1 MIVGAVPPRL
11 LVGAYRGGTA
21 PTVRSSRT
29 PPQRAPTI
37 ERVNAFK
44 IGALF
49 AATAQLGF
57 AAKAIF
63 IKLAYAA
70 HPALDA
76 VTLLALRMIFSLPFF
91 LLMAWWARRQ
101 NNAAHANAAPLT
113 QRDWGY
119 VLLLG
124 FCGYYLASFL
134 DFWGLQYISA
144 GLERLILFTN
154 PTIVVLLSA
163 VFFARPI
170 TRRVALALAV
180 SYVGL
185 SLAYW
190 HDLRTTDDVQA
201 LMFGSFLVFASAMSY
216 AVYLLLS
223 ADVTK
228 RIGSMRFTAYMML
241 VATAL
246 VLIQFVIMRPLSAL
260 DLPVKIYVYCVG
272 LAIFS
277 TAAPVWMM
285 AEALKRLGA
294 NDTSMIGSIGP
305 VITIFLGALLL
316 DESLSLLQLSGA
328 ALVLGG
334 IALISMRR

>member
-1 MIVGAVPPRL
+1 VL
-11 LVGAYRGGTA
+11 
-21 PTVRSSRT
+21 
-29 PPQRAPTI
+29 RAI
-37 ERVNAFK
+37 ADFYNGRVNAFK

-70 HPALDA
+70 HPGLDA

-91 LLMAWWARRQ
+91 LAMAWWARR
-101 NNAAHANAAPLT
+101 AAASADVKPVPLT
-113 QRDWGY
+113 RRDWGY

-163 VFFARPI
+163 LFFARPI
-170 TRRVALALAV
+170 MRRVAFALLLSYAGLA
-180 SYVGL
+180 
-185 SLAYW
+185 LAYW
-190 HDLRTTDDVQA
+190 HDLRITDNVSE
-201 LMFGSFLVFASAMSY
+201 LVFGSFLVFASAMSY
-216 AVYLLLS
+216 AVYLLLG
-223 ADVTK
+223 ADITK

-241 VATAL
+241 VATGFVL
-246 VLIQFVIMRPLSAL
+246 VQFVLMRPLSAL
-260 DLPVKIYVYCVG
+260 NLPMTVYGYCVG
-272 LAIFS
+272 LAVFA

-285 AEALKRLGA
+285 AEGLKRIGA
-294 NDTSMIGSIGP
+294 NDASMIGSIGP
-305 VITIFLGALLL
+305 VVTIFLGALFLS
-316 DESLSLLQLSGA
+316 EPVSLLQLTGA

-334 IALISMRR
+334 VALISLRSKKTI

>member
-1 MIVGAVPPRL
+1 VF
-11 LVGAYRGGTA
+11 
-21 PTVRSSRT
+21 
-29 PPQRAPTI
+29 
-37 ERVNAFK
+37 VNAFK

-70 HPALDA
+70 HPGLDA

-91 LLMAWWARRQ
+91 LLMAWWARRGASST
-101 NNAAHANAAPLT
+101 NTKPVPLSR
-113 QRDWGY
+113 RDWRY
-119 VLLLG
+119 VFLLG

-163 VFFARPI
+163 LFFAKPM
-170 TRRVALALAV
+170 TRRVVLALAI

-185 SLAYW
+185 ALAYW
-190 HDLRTTDDVQA
+190 HDLRIADDVRA

-216 AVYLLLS
+216 AVYLLLG

-241 VATAL
+241 VATAF
-246 VLIQFVIMRPLSAL
+246 VLIQFAVMRPLSAL
-260 DLPVKIYVYCVG
+260 DLPMRVYVYCVG
-272 LAIFS
+272 LAMFA

-285 AEALKRLGA
+285 AEGLKRIGA
-294 NDTSMIGSIGP
+294 SDASMIGSIGP
-305 VITIFLGALLL
+305 VVTIFLGALFL
-316 DESLSLLQLSGA
+316 DEHVSLLQLTGA

-334 IALISMRR
+334 IALISLKRK

>member
-1 MIVGAVPPRL
+1 
-11 LVGAYRGGTA
+11 
-21 PTVRSSRT
+21 
-29 PPQRAPTI
+29 
-37 ERVNAFK
+37 VNAFK

-91 LLMAWWARRQ
+91 LLMAWWARRS
-101 NNAAHANAAPLT
+101 AAGASVKPAPLSR
-113 QRDWGY
+113 RDWGY
-119 VLLLG
+119 VFLLG

-170 TRRVALALAV
+170 TRRVTLALFV
-180 SYVGL
+180 SYAGL
-185 SLAYW
+185 ALAYW
-190 HDLRTTDDVQA
+190 HDLRLTDNVQE
-201 LMFGSFLVFASAMSY
+201 LLFGSLLVLGSAISY
-216 AVYLLLS
+216 AVYLLLG

-241 VATAL
+241 VATVFVL
-246 VLIQFVIMRPLSAL
+246 VQFVVMRPLSAL
-260 DLPVKIYVYCVG
+260 DLPMKVYAYCVG
-272 LAIFS
+272 LAVFA

-285 AEALKRLGA
+285 AEGLKRIGA
-294 NDTSMIGSIGP
+294 NDASMIGSVGP
-305 VITIFLGALLL
+305 VLTIFLGALIL
-316 DESLSLLQLSGA
+316 DEHISLLQLTGA
-328 ALVLGG
+328 ALVLSGV
-334 IALISMRR
+334 ALISLRSKAA

>member
-1 MIVGAVPPRL
+1 ML
-11 LVGAYRGGTA
+11 
-21 PTVRSSRT
+21 RSK
-29 PPQRAPTI
+29 ADFYN

-63 IKLAYAA
+63 IKLAYAE
-70 HPALDA
+70 HPGLDA

-91 LLMAWWARRQ
+91 LAMAWWARR
-101 NNAAHANAAPLT
+101 AAAAADMKPVPLT
-113 QRDWGY
+113 RRDWGY

-163 VFFARPI
+163 LFFARPI
-170 TRRVALALAV
+170 TRRVALALLL
-180 SYVGL
+180 SYAGL
-185 SLAYW
+185 ALAYW
-190 HDLRTTDDVQA
+190 HDLRITDNVGE
-201 LMFGSFLVFASAMSY
+201 LVFGSFLVFASALSY
-216 AVYLLLS
+216 AVYLLLG
-223 ADVTK
+223 ADITK

-241 VATAL
+241 VATVFVLVQFAL
-246 VLIQFVIMRPLSAL
+246 MRPLSAL
-260 DLPVKIYVYCVG
+260 DLPMKVYAYCVG
-272 LAIFS
+272 LAVFA

-285 AEALKRLGA
+285 AEGLKRIGA
-294 NDTSMIGSIGP
+294 NDASMIGSIGP
-305 VITIFLGALLL
+305 VVTIFLGALFLS
-316 DESLSLLQLSGA
+316 EPVSLLQLTGA
-328 ALVLGG
+328 SLVLGG
-334 IALISMRR
+334 VALISLRPKSDAKST